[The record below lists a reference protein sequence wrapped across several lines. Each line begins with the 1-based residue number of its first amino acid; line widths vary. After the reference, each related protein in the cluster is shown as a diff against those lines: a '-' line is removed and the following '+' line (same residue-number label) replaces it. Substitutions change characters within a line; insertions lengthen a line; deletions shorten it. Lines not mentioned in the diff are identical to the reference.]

1 MVHHTIIPLTQWK
14 PGARRAGHGLAAR
27 TEPQIT
33 ARISP
38 PLRSDLTQNII
49 HRVHPSH
56 TIHQV
61 CSSTADPASESHV
74 TASPA
79 EPGPSL
85 FSFEVDQTVRLTTVG
100 IDIGSST
107 SQMSVSRIELER
119 IDNRYVTTRRE
130 LLYESDILLTPYA
143 DAETIDTAALGDFF
157 AEQYAKAG
165 VTHDEVDTGA
175 IILTGL
181 ALAKH
186 NSRNIADLFA
196 AQAGKFVAVSAGDAI
211 ESTLACRGAGI
222 ETLSRVT
229 GRPVVHIDMG
239 GGTTKYSYVV
249 GGDIH
254 RVAAVDIGA
263 RLVLAG
269 PCDGRRALRIEQPA
283 ALLFADAGV
292 EVGAGD
298 VLTDELVELIAD
310 RMAEQVLAHAGLAPD
325 AAADARLLRTSP
337 LFGGGQRPD
346 ASSLVT
352 FSGGVSEYIYDRQA
366 DSFGDLGR
374 PLAGAVLRGLEK
386 RGLRAQDTPRGIR
399 ATVLGASQYSLQL
412 TGNTVYASS
421 QSLVPIRNL
430 PVVKPRVDLDQEELD
445 FDELAEAM
453 GRALATRHDDD
464 AGPVAIALSWHGS
477 ATYQRIDA
485 LARAVMAATTATRKG
500 QSAPIVLV
508 CDADI
513 AGLLGQHIS
522 DVTDNAAPVLALD
535 SIEVSEFDFLD
546 VGAFVPG
553 TGALPVVV
561 KSLLFP
567 PPAIAP

>member
-1 MVHHTIIPLTQWK
+1 M
-14 PGARRAGHGLAAR
+14 HGLPTAQDVDDVKSAAYVA
-27 TEPQIT
+27 EG
-33 ARISP
+33 S
-38 PLRSDLTQNII
+38 
-49 HRVHPSH
+49 
-56 TIHQV
+56 
-61 CSSTADPASESHV
+61 
-74 TASPA
+74 A
-79 EPGPSL
+79 EPSASL

-107 SQMSVSRIELER
+107 SQMSISHIELER

-130 LLYESDILLTPYA
+130 LLYESDILLTPYT

-157 AEQYAKAG
+157 QEQYAKAG
-165 VTHDEVDTGA
+165 VSHDEVDTGA

-222 ETLSRVT
+222 EKVSRNA

-249 GGDIH
+249 DGDIQ

-263 RLVLAG
+263 RLVLTSG
-269 PCDGRRALRIEQPA
+269 GGDRRVLRVEEPA
-283 ALLFADAGV
+283 SLLLAEMGV
-292 EVGAGD
+292 QVSVGD
-298 VLTDELVELIAD
+298 VLTDDVLRLLAD
-310 RMAEQVLAHAGLAPD
+310 RMAEQVLAHAGLAPGTD
-325 AAADARLLRTSP
+325 ADARLLRTPP
-337 LFGGGQRPD
+337 LFGNGHRPGS
-346 ASSLVT
+346 SSLVT

-366 DSFGDLGR
+366 SSFGDLGR
-374 PLAGAVLRGLEK
+374 PLADAVLRALDR
-386 RGLRAQDTPRGIR
+386 RGLRAEDVPRGIR

-412 TGNTVYASS
+412 TGNTVYVSS
-421 QSLVPIRNL
+421 RSLVPVRNL
-430 PVVKPRVDLDQEELD
+430 PVVKPRLNLGEEELD
-445 FDELAEAM
+445 AGELAEALTS
-453 GRALATRHDDD
+453 ALASRQDDD
-464 AGPVAIALSWHGS
+464 APAVAIAVSWRGS
-477 ATYQRIDA
+477 ATYQRLSA
-485 LARAVMAATTATRKG
+485 LAQAVLTAVDGPVDGGVTADG
-500 QSAPIVLV
+500 DGPGAPVVLV

-522 DVTDNAAPVLALD
+522 DLSGNAAPVLSID

-546 VGAFVPG
+546 IGAFVPG

-567 PPAIAP
+567 APAEP

>member
-1 MVHHTIIPLTQWK
+1 VHGSSAAQGGSSVK
-14 PGARRAGHGLAAR
+14 PAGHAIEG
-27 TEPQIT
+27 
-33 ARISP
+33 
-38 PLRSDLTQNII
+38 
-49 HRVHPSH
+49 
-56 TIHQV
+56 
-61 CSSTADPASESHV
+61 
-74 TASPA
+74 PA
-79 EPGPSL
+79 ESSASL

-107 SQMSVSRIELER
+107 SQMSISLVELER

-130 LLYESDILLTPYA
+130 LLYESDILLTPYS

-157 AEQYAKAG
+157 HEQYAKAG
-165 VTHDEVDTGA
+165 VSHDEVDTGA

-222 ETLSRVT
+222 ERLSRSA

-249 GGDIH
+249 DGNID

-263 RLVLAG
+263 RLLLTADGGERRVL
-269 PCDGRRALRIEQPA
+269 RVEEPA
-283 ALLFADAGV
+283 SLLLAEMGV
-292 EVGAGD
+292 QISVGD
-298 VLTDELVELIAD
+298 VLTDEVLQLLAD

-325 AAADARLLRTSP
+325 TAADARLLRTPP
-337 LFGGGQRPD
+337 LFGNGHRPD
-346 ASSLVT
+346 ALSLVT

-366 DSFGDLGR
+366 SSFGDLGR
-374 PLAGAVLRGLEK
+374 PLADAA
-386 RGLRAQDTPRGIR
+386 LRALERRDLRAEDVPRGIR

-412 TGNTVYASS
+412 TGNTVYVSS
-421 QSLVPIRNL
+421 QSLVPVRNL
-430 PVVKPRVDLDQEELD
+430 PVVKPRLDLGEEELD
-445 FDELAEAM
+445 VGKLTEALSS
-453 GRALATRHDDD
+453 ALATRQDDD
-464 AGPVAIALSWHGS
+464 APAVAIAVSWRGS
-477 ATYQRIDA
+477 ATYQRLSA
-485 LARAVMAATTATRKG
+485 LAQAVLATVGAAG
-500 QSAPIVLV
+500 HGPGAPVVLV

-522 DVTDNAAPVLALD
+522 DLSGNAAPVLSLD

-567 PPAIAP
+567 VPATES

>member
-1 MVHHTIIPLTQWK
+1 M
-14 PGARRAGHGLAAR
+14 
-27 TEPQIT
+27 TEG
-33 ARISP
+33 
-38 PLRSDLTQNII
+38 
-49 HRVHPSH
+49 
-56 TIHQV
+56 
-61 CSSTADPASESHV
+61 
-74 TASPA
+74 PA
-79 EPGPSL
+79 EPPASL

-107 SQMSVSRIELER
+107 SQMSISLVELER

-143 DAETIDTAALGDFF
+143 DAQTIDTAALGDFF
-157 AEQYAKAG
+157 QEQYAKAG
-165 VTHDEVDTGA
+165 LSHDEVDTGA

-222 ETLSRVT
+222 EKVSRGA

-249 GGDIH
+249 DGDID

-263 RLVLAG
+263 RLVLTADGERRVLRVEEPASLLLAG
-269 PCDGRRALRIEQPA
+269 M
-283 ALLFADAGV
+283 GV
-292 EVGAGD
+292 QVSAGD
-298 VLTDELVELIAD
+298 VLTDDVLRLLAD
-310 RMAEQVLAHAGLAPD
+310 RMAEQVLAHAGLAPGT
-325 AAADARLLRTSP
+325 AADDRLLRTAP
-337 LFGGGQRPD
+337 LFGNGSKPD

-366 DSFGDLGR
+366 SSFGDLGR
-374 PLAGAVLRGLEK
+374 PLADAVLRALER
-386 RGLRAQDTPRGIR
+386 RGLRAEEVPRGIR

-412 TGNTVYASS
+412 TGNTVYVSS
-421 QSLVPIRNL
+421 RSLVPVRNL
-430 PVVKPRVDLDQEELD
+430 PVVKPRLDLGGEDLDAGR
-445 FDELAEAM
+445 LAEAI
-453 GRALATRHDDD
+453 GSALAARHDDD
-464 AGPVAIALSWHGS
+464 APAVAIAVSWRGS
-477 ATYQRIDA
+477 ATYQRLRA
-485 LARAVMAATTATRKG
+485 LAQAVLGAVGGAAADG
-500 QSAPIVLV
+500 PSAPATPVVLV

-522 DVTDNAAPVLALD
+522 DLSGNAAPVLSID

-546 VGAFVPG
+546 IGAFVPG

-567 PPAIAP
+567 VPATES